1 MATLYEIT
9 GDYLK
14 LLDMAEE
21 LDEEVFRDTLEGIE
35 GELEIKADGYA
46 KVIAELDN
54 RSEGLDREIKRLTDR
69 KKAIGTNI
77 ARIKG
82 NLESAMIA
90 TGKTKFKTELFNFGI
105 QKNKPR
111 LVLDKGIEDIPLDY
125 YIFQDPIADKEKI
138 AQELKEGKELDFA
151 HLEQGESLR
160 IR

>member
-111 LVLDKGIEDIPLDY
+111 LVLDKGIEDIPMSY

-138 AQELKEGKELDFA
+138 TQELKEGKKLDFA

>member
-9 GDYLK
+9 GDFLK

-105 QKNKPR
+105 QKNNPR

>member
-9 GDYLK
+9 GDFLK

-46 KVIAELDN
+46 KVIAELEN
-54 RSEGLDREIKRLTDR
+54 REEGLDREIKRLSDR

-82 NLESAMIA
+82 NLEAAMIA
-90 TGKTKFKTELFNFGI
+90 TGKKKFKTDLFSFGI
-105 QKNKPR
+105 QKNPPR
-111 LVLDKGIEDIPLDY
+111 LVLDKGIEDIPLEF
-125 YIFQDPIADKEKI
+125 YIFQDPVADKEKI
-138 AQELKEGKELDFA
+138 KSELKAGEKFDFA
-151 HLEQGESLR
+151 HLEQDEKLR
-160 IR
+160 IK

>member
-9 GDYLK
+9 GDFLK

-21 LDEEVFRDTLEGIE
+21 LDGDVFRDTLEGIE

-46 KVIAELDN
+46 KVITELEN
-54 RSEGLDREIKRLTDR
+54 RAEGLDKESKRLAERKKGIENNIKR
-69 KKAIGTNI
+69 
-77 ARIKG
+77 IKDSLQG
-82 NLESAMIA
+82 AMIA

-111 LVLDKGIEDIPLDY
+111 LVLDKGLEDIPMDY

-138 AQELKEGKELDFA
+138 TQELKEGKELDFA

>member
-46 KVIAELDN
+46 KVIAELEN
-54 RSEGLDREIKRLTDR
+54 REEGLDREIKRLSER

-82 NLESAMIA
+82 NLEATMIA
-90 TGKTKFKTELFNFGI
+90 TGKKKFKTDLFSFGI
-105 QKNKPR
+105 QKNPPR
-111 LVLDKGIEDIPLDY
+111 LVLDKGIEDIPLEF
-125 YIFQDPIADKEKI
+125 YIVQDPVADKEKI
-138 AQELKEGKELDFA
+138 KEELKAGEKFDFA
-151 HLEQGESLR
+151 HLEQDEKLR
-160 IR
+160 IK

>member
-9 GDYLK
+9 GDFLK

-21 LDEEVFRDTLEGIE
+21 LDGDVFRDTLEGIE

-46 KVIAELDN
+46 KVITELEN
-54 RSEGLDREIKRLTDR
+54 RAEGLDKESKRLAERKKGIENNIKR
-69 KKAIGTNI
+69 
-77 ARIKG
+77 IKDSLQG
-82 NLESAMIA
+82 AMIA

-111 LVLDKGIEDIPLDY
+111 LVLDKGLEDIPMDY

-138 AQELKEGKELDFA
+138 TQELKEGKELDFA
-151 HLEQGESLR
+151 HLEQGESLQ

>member
-46 KVIAELDN
+46 KVIAELEN
-54 RSEGLDREIKRLTDR
+54 REDGLDREIKRLSDR

-82 NLESAMIA
+82 NLEAAMIA
-90 TGKTKFKTELFNFGI
+90 TGKKKFKTDLFSFGI
-105 QKNKPR
+105 QKNPPK
-111 LVLDKGIEDIPLDY
+111 LVLDKGIEDIPMDY
-125 YIFQDPIADKEKI
+125 YIFQDPVADKGKI
-138 AQELKEGKELDFA
+138 KEELKNGAEFDFA
-151 HLEQGESLR
+151 HLEQEEALR
-160 IR
+160 IK

>member
-9 GDYLK
+9 GDFLK

>member
-9 GDYLK
+9 GQFLK

-46 KVIAELDN
+46 KVIAELEN
-54 RSEGLDREIKRLTDR
+54 REEGLDREIKRLTDR

-82 NLESAMIA
+82 NLEAAMFA
-90 TGKTKFKTELFNFGI
+90 TGKKKFKTDLFSFGI
-105 QKNKPR
+105 QKNPPR
-111 LVLDKGIEDIPLDY
+111 LVLDKGIEDIPMDY
-125 YIFQDPIADKEKI
+125 YIFQDPVADKEKI
-138 AQELKEGKELDFA
+138 KEGLKDGEKFDFA
-151 HLEQGESLR
+151 HLEQTEGLR
-160 IR
+160 IK

>member
-46 KVIAELDN
+46 KVIAELEN
-54 RSEGLDREIKRLTDR
+54 REEGLDREIKRLSER

-82 NLESAMIA
+82 NLEAAMIA
-90 TGKTKFKTELFNFGI
+90 TGKKKFKTDLFSFGI
-105 QKNKPR
+105 QKNPPK
-111 LVLDKGIEDIPLDY
+111 LVLDKGIEDIPLEF
-125 YIFQDPIADKEKI
+125 YIFQDPVADKEKI
-138 AQELKEGKELDFA
+138 KAELKAGEKVDFA
-151 HLEQGESLR
+151 HLEQDEKLR
-160 IR
+160 SK